1 MSSQHPTKQ
10 TNISQIDKDVRA
22 LIQVYSAARIKV
34 GLTLA
39 QKLIE
44 IEDNKLFVRL
54 DERAY
59 PTFAKYIESLGISY
73 RTARDVM
80 TLYETYVL
88 TAGYT
93 IDELSEIPYTKLSA
107 IKGHLFGKEGGKY
120 KLLKS
125 PTEVNKWVKEISSD
139 ITLEDVKQ
147 HVREVESG
155 EHEHQFDIIKLRV
168 CRICKLKERF

>member
-1 MSSQHPTKQ
+1 MSKII
-10 TNISQIDKDVRA
+10 NISQIDKDVRA
-22 LIQVYSAARIKV
+22 LIQIYSAARIKV

-39 QKLIE
+39 EKLIE
-44 IEDNKLFVRL
+44 IEDNKLFSRL

-59 PTFAKYIESLGISY
+59 PTFAKYVESLGISY

-107 IKGHLFGKEGGKY
+107 IKGHLFGKEHGKY

-125 PTEVNKWVKEISSD
+125 PTEVKKWVKEISSD
-139 ITLEDVKQ
+139 ITIEDVKQ
-147 HVREVESG
+147 HVREEESG
-155 EHEHQFDIIKLRV
+155 EHEHQFDIIKFKK
-168 CRICKLKERF
+168 CRICGLKEYTN